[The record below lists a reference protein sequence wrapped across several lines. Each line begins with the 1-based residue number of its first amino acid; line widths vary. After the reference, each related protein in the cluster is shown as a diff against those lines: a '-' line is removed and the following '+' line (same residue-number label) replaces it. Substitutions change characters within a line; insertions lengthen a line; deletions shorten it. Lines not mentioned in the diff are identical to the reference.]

1 MDKEKFITGK
11 NLQENIDKLVRRK
24 RGLEEALKSCFTTA
38 TVEYSTGSFGRISE
52 ISLYDKE
59 GIKDLIKKELDDVI
73 IAITDLEEEFKNL

>member
-11 NLQENIDKLVRRK
+11 NLQENIDKFIRRK
-24 RGLEEALKSCFTTA
+24 RGLEEALKSCFTSV
-38 TVEYSTGSFGRISE
+38 TVQYSAGAFGRKSE
-52 ISLYDKE
+52 VPLYDKE